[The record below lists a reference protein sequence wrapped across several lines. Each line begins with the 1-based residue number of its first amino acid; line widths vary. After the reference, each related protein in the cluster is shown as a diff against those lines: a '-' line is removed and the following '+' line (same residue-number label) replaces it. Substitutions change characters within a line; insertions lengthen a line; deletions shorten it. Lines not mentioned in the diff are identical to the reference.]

1 MKSPK
6 KMPIP
11 VAQKPVYSDS
21 DVTEFQNNP
30 LISALPARLKPK
42 RFRDILSMIVP
53 TFHWE
58 MLSDHDRETKVKQIR
73 KMRVLT
79 TQHLELYYLIYDMIR
94 YGYIH
99 RNPTIPEVVAWNYD
113 IADPNVPIDEINKH
127 ELQIVSPDT
136 TAEALF
142 LSGFSGNGK
151 STMVE
156 HILLNLFPTAIE
168 HQRPDFT
175 EVQVVYLK
183 VDLPHNASRPGL
195 IYRLLKE
202 LDRTLSETHF
212 GNPDYAKSAKKPSGE
227 YINAD
232 NMLSLLFTL
241 LVRHHVGLII
251 IDEFQNIQ
259 VSSHRFRTELIQ
271 MFDEFANNL
280 YIPTIKI
287 GTPDVLMV
295 FDRNNRHKRRLGVTF
310 ELSRLNDEKS
320 INRMMNALFQFQP
333 LKHPIERSEAIER
346 LIMDLTAGVPNYLIG
361 LWEASIVE
369 AIHTGKEKLSQALI
383 KRTFNKRFPLLRS
396 VTRNINR
403 GVKGRHPDLL
413 TVQQYLDIGNN
424 TIALK
429 HLNQFSKK
437 VEVTGVAAEE
447 VISDINAMTDNHDFS
462 DAQKLKIEKV
472 KESLLQKKSSINAS
486 QTLDHKK

>member
-1 MKSPK
+1 M
-6 KMPIP
+6 
-11 VAQKPVYSDS
+11 
-21 DVTEFQNNP
+21 
-30 LISALPARLKPK
+30 
-42 RFRDILSMIVP
+42 
-53 TFHWE
+53 
-58 MLSDHDRETKVKQIR
+58 
-73 KMRVLT
+73 
-79 TQHLELYYLIYDMIR
+79 
-94 YGYIH
+94 
-99 RNPTIPEVVAWNYD
+99 
-113 IADPNVPIDEINKH
+113 
-127 ELQIVSPDT
+127 
-136 TAEALF
+136 
-142 LSGFSGNGK
+142 
-151 STMVE
+151 
-156 HILLNLFPTAIE
+156 NLFPTAIE

-227 YINAD
+227 YINVD
-232 NMLSLLFTL
+232 NMLSLLLTV
-241 LVRHHVGLII
+241 LVRHHVGLIV

-259 VSSHRFRTELIQ
+259 VSSHRFRTETIQ
-271 MFDEFANNL
+271 MFDELANNL

-287 GTPDVLMV
+287 GTSDVLMV
-295 FDRNNRHKRRLGVTF
+295 FDRNSRHKRRLGVTF

-333 LKHPIERSEAIER
+333 LKHPIERSEAIES

-369 AIHTGKEKLSQALI
+369 AIHSGKEKLSQTLI
-383 KRTFNKRFPLLRS
+383 KRAFNKRFPLLRS

-413 TVQQYLDIGNN
+413 TVQQYLDTGNN
-424 TIALK
+424 TVALK
-429 HLNQFSKK
+429 HLDQFSKK
-437 VEVTGVAAEE
+437 IEVSGVAAEE
-447 VISDINAMTDNHDFS
+447 VISDINAMTNNHDFS

-472 KESLLQKKSSINAS
+472 KESLLQKKSAINAA